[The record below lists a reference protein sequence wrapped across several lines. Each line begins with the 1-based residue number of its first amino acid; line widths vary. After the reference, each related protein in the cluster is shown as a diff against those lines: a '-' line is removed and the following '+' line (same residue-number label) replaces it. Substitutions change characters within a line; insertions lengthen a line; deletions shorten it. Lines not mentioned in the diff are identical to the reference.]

1 MVELIYEWE
10 ACDFIPCQLSYTIWS
25 NTYAYTHTHTHTA
38 YVTVSVPSSA
48 YMFFIARVDADTLL
62 SVNLAYYYEML
73 SVN

>member
-1 MVELIYEWE
+1 MSVVIY
-10 ACDFIPCQLSYTIWS
+10 DLKQHLRLH
-25 NTYAYTHTHTHTA
+25 TYTHTA